1 MIVQVEFESHR
12 LAALARR
19 LLVPRDQII
28 FGRVE
33 IKQVDWADPE
43 AEDMV
48 QTKTSNKV
56 VCVKNVPRHYTEQDI
71 KHWFNILTEGYVENV
86 VITDNSTVMIT
97 FLNNAAAVKAMEQG
111 SQIQLHVGGERL
123 ELSWW
128 QPQSRT
134 SQRPDFLN
142 TRLSSA
148 PMPLYTSPPPAPDY
162 VGPLERLFSVCRGQG
177 WGAPCYESSSY
188 LSNGERMH
196 QYNLTLPSVSKMKI
210 YGQVLPD
217 KHEALMDCAK
227 AGLQAIVK
235 ASQEKYLNNNQQQ
248 QSPAPGAVSTNH
260 YRTPAPSHTVTKL
273 QTPAM
278 RASTETKVKT
288 VVRPVKAETNLVVE
302 DDAGDD
308 DVGEATKAM
317 ENLGMKPVLAVLP
330 NRKTSSRHLAPFT
343 QQLMRHARVNI
354 DQQL

>member
-1 MIVQVEFESHR
+1 MQGTEVYCYRIPRDCFEDELVPVFSSIGKIYELRLMVEFSGANRCYCYVRYCRPED
-12 LAALARR
+12 ARR
-19 LLVPRDQII
+19 AIGTLNNYEIRPGHPLAVTKSVDNRKLCIKTVPPINPDTPKEMI
-28 FGRVE
+28 

-97 FLNNAAAVKAMEQG
+97 FLNNAAAVKAMERG

-128 QPQSRT
+128 QPQSHTR
-134 SQRPDFLN
+134 QRPDFLN
-142 TRLSSA
+142 TRLSAA

-196 QYNLTLPSVSKMKI
+196 QYHLTLPSVSKMKI

-227 AGLQAIVK
+227 AGLQAIVQ

-248 QSPAPGAVSTNH
+248 P
-260 YRTPAPSHTVTKL
+260 
-273 QTPAM
+273 
-278 RASTETKVKT
+278 
-288 VVRPVKAETNLVVE
+288 
-302 DDAGDD
+302 
-308 DVGEATKAM
+308 
-317 ENLGMKPVLAVLP
+317 
-330 NRKTSSRHLAPFT
+330 
-343 QQLMRHARVNI
+343 
-354 DQQL
+354 